1 MGLKCKAYIA
11 GKITND
17 QDYRAKFARAEKYL
31 KRKGF
36 VVMSPAVMP
45 ACFHGF
51 EYEDYMHVCIAMMWV
66 CREGVC
72 FMLPNWKDSP
82 GAMREHENAKE
93 TGMKIHYLTWDEMG
107 RG

>member
-1 MGLKCKAYIA
+1 MDVKYKAYIA

-17 QDYRAKFARAEKYL
+17 PDYKAKFKRAEDHL

-36 VVMSPAVMP
+36 VVFSPAYMP
-45 ACFHGF
+45 DGF
-51 EYEDYMHVCIAMMWV
+51 GYEDYMHVCIAMMWV

-82 GAMREHENAKE
+82 GARREHENAKE
-93 TGMKIHYLTWDEMG
+93 TGMEIYYLTWEEMG
-107 RG
+107 HG